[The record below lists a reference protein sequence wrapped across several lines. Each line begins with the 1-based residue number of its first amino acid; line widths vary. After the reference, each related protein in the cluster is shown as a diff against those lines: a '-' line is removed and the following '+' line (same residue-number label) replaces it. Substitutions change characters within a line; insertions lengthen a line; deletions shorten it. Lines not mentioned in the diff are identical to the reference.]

1 MPGFY
6 QYRSFILGA
15 LLIVAAGIGAY
26 MIKSHVIGKEQELRA
41 ILAQIE
47 AERDRIT
54 VLEADWSYLTR
65 PARIQQLS
73 REMLS
78 FAPVTPDRIL
88 TLDILEAAAA
98 EGAST
103 PGLLRNTIFGEGK

>member
-26 MIKSHVIGKEQELRA
+26 MIKSHAIEKEQQLEA
-41 ILAQIE
+41 ILDQIE
-47 AERDRIT
+47 AEKDRIT

-65 PARIQQLS
+65 PARIQHLS

-88 TLDILEAAAA
+88 TLDIFDESQDEARPA
-98 EGAST
+98 
-103 PGLLRNTIFGEGK
+103 GLFRNTIFGGTE

>member
-15 LLIVAAGIGAY
+15 LVIVAAGIGAY
-26 MIKSHVIGKEQELRA
+26 MIKSHAIEKEQQLDA

-47 AERDRIT
+47 AEKDRIT

-65 PARIQQLS
+65 PARIQHLS

-78 FAPVTPDRIL
+78 FVPMTPDRIL
-88 TLDILEAAAA
+88 SLDMVGNMKEDLQQ
-98 EGAST
+98 
-103 PGLLRNTIFGEGK
+103 PGLFRNTIFGEAE

>member
-15 LLIVAAGIGAY
+15 LVIVAAGIGAF
-26 MIKSHVIGKEQELRA
+26 MIKSHAIEKEQQLEIIR
-41 ILAQIE
+41 AQIE
-47 AERDRIT
+47 AEKDRIT

-65 PARIQQLS
+65 PARIQHLS

-78 FAPVTPDRIL
+78 FVPMTPDRIL
-88 TLDILEAAAA
+88 TLDIFDEARDGT
-98 EGAST
+98 EST
-103 PGLLRNTIFGEGK
+103 RLFRNTIFGEAE

>member
-15 LLIVAAGIGAY
+15 LLIVAAGICAY
-26 MIKSHVIGKEQELRA
+26 MIKSHAIEKEQQLES

-47 AERDRIT
+47 AEKDRIT

-65 PARIQQLS
+65 PARIQHLS

-88 TLDILEAAAA
+88 TLDIFDETEEAAQPA
-98 EGAST
+98 
-103 PGLLRNTIFGEGK
+103 GLLRNTIFEGAE

>member
-15 LLIVAAGIGAY
+15 LLIVAAGIGAF
-26 MIKSHVIGKEQELRA
+26 MIKSHAIEKEQELA
-41 ILAQIE
+41 EILAQIE
-47 AERDRIT
+47 AEKDRIT

-65 PARIQQLS
+65 PARIQHLS

-78 FAPVTPDRIL
+78 FEPVTPDRIL
-88 TLDILEAAAA
+88 SLDIFDKAKGTTPP
-98 EGAST
+98 EG
-103 PGLLRNTIFGEGK
+103 LFRNTIFEGVE